1 MEKNMKQLINLN
13 QVMAKLGVSRSQV
26 YNLINQG
33 KLPAPK
39 KIGASSRWVDADIDA
54 FIDELPSNSFH
65 Y

>member
-1 MEKNMKQLINLN
+1 MKQLINLN

-39 KIGASSRWVDADIDA
+39 KIGASSRWVDADIDT